1 MIDSTTGSTRSYCTA
16 GTTRLSITVPPESF
30 TGWVMT
36 LSTYKCER
44 CHGFQQVFAR
54 RKGVLEHTVLPLF
67 FIRPIRC
74 EECGDRYK
82 TFGVASKR
90 IVLRQHTVYVAR
102 WAAIVILS
110 ASAVGGL
117 VALAIS
123 R

>member
-1 MIDSTTGSTRSYCTA
+1 
-16 GTTRLSITVPPESF
+16 
-30 TGWVMT
+30 MT

-82 TFGVASKR
+82 TFGIGSMR
-90 IVLRQHTVYVAR
+90 IVLQQHTVYVAR

>member
-1 MIDSTTGSTRSYCTA
+1 
-16 GTTRLSITVPPESF
+16 
-30 TGWVMT
+30 MT

-82 TFGVASKR
+82 TFGIASKR

-117 VALAIS
+117 VALVIL

>member
-1 MIDSTTGSTRSYCTA
+1 MHR
-16 GTTRLSITVPPESF
+16 ESF
-30 TGWVMT
+30 TSPAMT

-82 TFGVASKR
+82 TFGIASKR
-90 IVLRQHTVYVAR
+90 IVLRQHTVYIAR

>member
-1 MIDSTTGSTRSYCTA
+1 MFRSTTGSSRLYCIA
-16 GTTRLSITVPPESF
+16 GTVRLSITVPSESF

-54 RKGVLEHTVLPLF
+54 RKGVLEHTVLPLL

-82 TFGVASKR
+82 TFGIGSMR

>member
-1 MIDSTTGSTRSYCTA
+1 MFDSTTGSTRSYCIA
-16 GTTRLSITVPPESF
+16 GTTGFSITVPPVIF

-82 TFGVASKR
+82 TFGIASKR

-117 VALAIS
+117 VALVIL

>member
-1 MIDSTTGSTRSYCTA
+1 
-16 GTTRLSITVPPESF
+16 
-30 TGWVMT
+30 MT
-36 LSTYKCER
+36 LSTFKCER
-44 CHGFQQVFAR
+44 CHGFQQANAR

-82 TFGVASKR
+82 TFGIASQR

-102 WAAIVILS
+102 WAAIVIMS

-117 VALAIS
+117 FALLIT